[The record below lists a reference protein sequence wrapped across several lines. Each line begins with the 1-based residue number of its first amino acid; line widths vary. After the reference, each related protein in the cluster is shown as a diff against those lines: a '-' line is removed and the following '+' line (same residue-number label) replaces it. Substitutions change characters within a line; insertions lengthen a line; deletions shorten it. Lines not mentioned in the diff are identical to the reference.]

1 MTAVQAAYL
10 QHHLGERRSRRDAEH
25 AFRTMNEFM
34 SARSRY
40 RVNYRVAEF
49 DLLQQRAYARAEA
62 ERGLSPKSIATA
74 LSFIAAAVNWAA
86 RDQIVKDAGQER
98 QVRIL
103 SQPIT
108 VEAGVS
114 KIAAIV
120 DAEIDEA
127 PRWLPQRGQLAAFI
141 DAVEDEMVFRFVVVA
156 LNTWARREA
165 VTDLRMSAVNFNL
178 GLVNLNPPGRKQTR
192 KRRPILPL
200 TDNLRGW
207 MLHWNDEWPVR
218 WYREDRSDLWDGF
231 RAVAARVG
239 MASLTPHA
247 LRHFMNSRALALG
260 VPAEER
266 SRWLGHMDKRA
277 SPTTEIYEHATP
289 DYLGKAREA
298 TDAIVTELDALAQ
311 RSLKAP
317 GQPVS
322 IRRMP

>member
-1 MTAVQAAYL
+1 MTTVQDAYL
-10 QHHLGERRSRRDAEH
+10 QHHLGERRSRRDAVH

-34 SARSRY
+34 VGRSRH

-49 DLLQQRAYARAEA
+49 DLLQQRAYARSEA
-62 ERGLSPKSIATA
+62 DRGLSPKSIATA
-74 LSFIAAAVNWAA
+74 LSFVAAAVNWAA
-86 RDQIVKDAGQER
+86 KDQIVKDGGQER

-108 VEAGVS
+108 IEAGVT

-120 DAEIDEA
+120 DAEIDEV
-127 PRWLPQRGQLAAFI
+127 PRWLPQRGQLATFI
-141 DAVEDEMVFRFVVVA
+141 DAIEDEMLFRFVVVA

-165 VTDLRMSAVNFNL
+165 VTDLRLSAVNFEL
-178 GLVNLNPPGRKQTR
+178 GLVNLNPLGRRQTR

-207 MLHWNDEWPVR
+207 LLHWADDWPVR

-231 RAVAARVG
+231 RAVAAKVG

-266 SRWLGHMDKRA
+266 SRWLGHMDRRA
-277 SPTTEIYEHATP
+277 SPTTEIYEHATS
-289 DYLGKAREA
+289 DYLAQAKEA
-298 TDAIVTELDALAQ
+298 TDAIMEELDALT
-311 RSLKAP
+311 K
-317 GQPVS
+317 
-322 IRRMP
+322 RRLTPEQGAT